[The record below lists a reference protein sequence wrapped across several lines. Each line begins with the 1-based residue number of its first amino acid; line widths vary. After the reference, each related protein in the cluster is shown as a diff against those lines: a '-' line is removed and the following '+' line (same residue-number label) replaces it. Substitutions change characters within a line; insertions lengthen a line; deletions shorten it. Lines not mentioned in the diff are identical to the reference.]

1 MEHINTANASTVV
14 VGLSPTGLGAVRSLD
29 KSPSRDIPII
39 GVCESIW
46 RAGAYTRL
54 CDRKYYCE
62 GFGSPKLIEDLI
74 ELGRRFSAKPVLIL
88 TDDITVLLVSKHRE
102 RLSPYYHLLLPTND
116 VIELLVDKTKF
127 ALYAKENDFS
137 VPRTWV
143 INDKDDLEKA
153 SEEIRFPCFVKPRYR
168 NEQWL
173 KNAYPKGFRSRS
185 REDLM
190 PLYDMLRSTEEHYVL
205 QEWIEGPD
213 TELHMC
219 QVLFD
224 DDSRCIASF
233 TCHKVRQWPAE
244 AGSACMAEPTYC
256 PEIEKETIRLFESL
270 QLKGLGAVE
279 FKRDARDNR
288 YKIIEPR
295 IGRVGTLSEIATANG
310 VNFPLRAYA
319 YLTKMN
325 VPETPVRESVRWI
338 QEKNDVLLCL
348 HLIRNKKLSLREFVR
363 SYTGPK
369 CFTLFSWRDPLPL
382 VATIWNDLRGNRRE
396 ALWAS
401 IQGGERTGRPSAV
414 VQEAADFVNQRR

>member
-1 MEHINTANASTVV
+1 MHTNPGNASAVV
-14 VGLSPTGLGAVRSLD
+14 IGLSPTGLGAVRSLD
-29 KSPSRDIPII
+29 KSLSRDVPII

-46 RAGAYTRL
+46 PAGAYTRL
-54 CDRKYYCE
+54 CDKKYYCQ
-62 GFGSPKLIEDLI
+62 GFGSPKLIENLI
-74 ELGRRFSAKPVLIL
+74 ELGRRFSVKPILLL
-88 TDDITVLLVSKHRE
+88 TDDMTVLLVSRHRQ

-116 VIELLVDKTKF
+116 VVELLVDKTRF
-127 ALYAKENDFS
+127 ALYAKENEFP

-153 SEEIRFPCFVKPRYR
+153 SEEIRFPCFLKPRYR

-173 KNAYPKGFRSRS
+173 KRAYPKGFRSKS

-190 PLYDMLRSTEEHYVL
+190 PLYDMIHSTEEHYVL

-213 TELHMC
+213 SELHMC

-224 DDSRCIASF
+224 DNSRCIASF
-233 TCHKVRQWPAE
+233 TCRKLRQWPTE
-244 AGSACMAEPTYC
+244 AGIACMAEPIYC

-288 YKIIEPR
+288 YKMIEPR

-310 VNFPLRAYA
+310 VNFPLLTYA

-325 VPETPVRESVRWI
+325 VSENPVREPVRWV
-338 QEKNDVLLCL
+338 QEEGDVQSCL
-348 HLIRNKKLSLREFVR
+348 HLMRNKKLSLRELVR
-363 SYTGPK
+363 SYAGPK
-369 CFTLFSWRDPLPL
+369 CFALFSWKDPLPL
-382 VATIWNDLRGNRRE
+382 VATILKDLRGNE
-396 ALWAS
+396 SGTLWSS
-401 IQGGERTGRPSAV
+401 IRGGERAGRPSAV
-414 VQEAADFVNQRR
+414 VEAVDFLNKRS